1 MVRAHMRRLLP
12 LASIAALAFPALG
25 ARPAAANDGRNRY
38 EPLVPGSLTHLHAP
52 ISQAAG
58 FRVLASDMAGGADG
72 DPAFRWAQRHAIA
85 LLRLSTRKVAVALGP
100 GPYPLAV
107 FDTCSENGDT
117 PIEMTPKGPR
127 GRHPGGSH
135 DGGMNLDL
143 GYYLTSE
150 KGRIESP
157 DPAACTEHYDLAGG
171 KAKDLQ
177 WCTGAPD
184 RLDADRQALFLLE
197 LGRAHDR
204 FGRDLLENI
213 GIDGRVRLA
222 VLERLRGWV
231 KAKRF
236 GATEALVSEL
246 ERLFAS
252 DPYEGWAHFH
262 HHHIHVRFAILDFAG
277 RHAARLDAMI
287 EEDKRLETE
296 LLLAER
302 GPATAGGVA
311 LQAELSS
318 SGLARSLELHLGGK
332 PDDLGKVAA
341 VRFRVDGGK
350 WEKPEGYL
358 DPWKHVV
365 DVPRQVD
372 WQHRTAKVEAELQWK
387 DGKVATLLREV
398 ALPRQPPF
406 LAVKVEPQRVTARAK
421 PDPGGFWVSLDW
433 PPAYGAL
440 VTGVEWLFHRKGGKS
455 PGPLKIAARD
465 PSAAQRV
472 SMSTIDPGEVT
483 LVEAEL
489 VMSGRLRIRLAAW
502 VNPGVPAPPAPAPAP
517 APTARP

>member
-1 MVRAHMRRLLP
+1 MR
-12 LASIAALAFPALG
+12 SALALFALPWLLF

-52 ISQAAG
+52 ISTAAG
-58 FRVLASDMAGGADG
+58 FRVLAADMAGGADG

-150 KGRIESP
+150 KGQVETP
-157 DPAACTEHYDLAGG
+157 DPAACTDHYRLEAG
-171 KAKDLQ
+171 KPKDEQ

-184 RLDADRQALFLLE
+184 RLDVDRQALFLLE
-197 LGRAHDR
+197 LVRAHVDR

-213 GIDGRVRLA
+213 GIDGRVRLV
-222 VLERLRGWV
+222 VLERLRVWV
-231 KAKRF
+231 KAHRF
-236 GATEALVSEL
+236 GATDGLVTEL

-262 HHHIHVRFAILDFAG
+262 HHHVHVRFATLGFAG
-277 RHAARLDAMI
+277 RHAARLDALI
-287 EEDKRLETE
+287 EDDRRLEAE
-296 LLLAER
+296 LLLAEHD
-302 GPATAGGVA
+302 PATSGGVA
-311 LQAELSS
+311 LLAELSS
-318 SGLARSLELHLGGK
+318 SELARSIELHLHGRS
-332 PDDLGKVAA
+332 DDLRRVAA
-341 VRFRVDGGK
+341 VRFRVGAGA

-358 DPWKHVV
+358 DPWKHVA
-365 DVPRQVD
+365 DLPRQVD
-372 WQHRTAKVEAELQWK
+372 WQHRTVAVEAELTRK
-387 DGKVATLLREV
+387 DGTTVKLTRKV

-406 LAVKVEPQRVTARAK
+406 LAVKIEPQRVTARAK

-433 PPAYGAL
+433 PPAYATL
-440 VTGVEWLFHRKGGKS
+440 VTGVDWLFHRKGDAKGPS
-455 PGPLKIAARD
+455 PLRIAARD
-465 PSAAQRV
+465 PAMAERV
-472 SMSTIDPGEVT
+472 SMATIDPGEVT

-502 VNPGVPAPPAPAPAP
+502 VNPDLRAA
-517 APTARP
+517 ARPGEPR

>member
-1 MVRAHMRRLLP
+1 MRRAIVLGSLLAL
-12 LASIAALAFPALG
+12 LAG
-25 ARPAAANDGRNRY
+25 RPAAANDGRNRY
-38 EPLVPGSLTHLHAP
+38 EPLVPASLTHLHAP
-52 ISQAAG
+52 ISPAAG
-58 FRVLASDMAGGADG
+58 FRVLAADMAGGADG

-85 LLRLSTRKVAVALGP
+85 LLRLSTRKVASALGP

-143 GYYLTSE
+143 GYYLSSE
-150 KGRIESP
+150 KGKVETP
-157 DPAACTEHYDLAGG
+157 DPAACTEHYTLEAG
-171 KAKDLQ
+171 KPRDEQ

-184 RLDADRQALFLLE
+184 RLDVDRQALFLLE
-197 LGRAHDR
+197 LVRAHVDR

-222 VLERLRGWV
+222 VLERLRAWV
-231 KAKRF
+231 KLRRF
-236 GATEALVSEL
+236 GATDGLVSEL
-246 ERLFAS
+246 DRLFAS

-262 HHHIHVRFAILDFAG
+262 HHHIHVRFATLEFAG

-287 EEDKRLETE
+287 EEDRKLEAE
-296 LLLAER
+296 LLLAEP

-332 PDDLGKVAA
+332 PDRLRQIAS
-341 VRFRVDGGK
+341 VRFRVDGGA
-350 WEKPEGYL
+350 WEKPAGYL
-358 DPWKHVV
+358 DPWKHVA
-365 DVPRQVD
+365 DLPRQVD
-372 WQHRTAKVEAELQWK
+372 WRHRTARVEAELLGK
-387 DGKVATLLREV
+387 DGKVTTLTREV
-398 ALPRQPPF
+398 ALPRQPAF
-406 LAVKVEPQRVTARAK
+406 LAVKIEPQHVLVRARR
-421 PDPGGFWVSLDW
+421 DPGGFWVSLDW
-433 PPAYGAL
+433 PPAYAAL
-440 VTGVEWLFHRKGGKS
+440 VTGVDWLFHRRSAGAGA
-455 PGPLKIAARD
+455 PGPLRIPARE
-465 PSAAQRV
+465 PTAAQRV
-472 SMSTIDPGEVT
+472 PAAVVDPAEVT

-502 VNPGVPAPPAPAPAP
+502 VSPDVPAAPPATAPPPAA
-517 APTARP
+517 AR